1 MPEKP
6 GASAMEEVKEE
17 EQLLFQP
24 HSVSFSI
31 VPKIHL
37 LFQLLFPFL
46 QQGAM
51 IFLVPEVAQKPLEL
65 L

>member
-1 MPEKP
+1 MK
-6 GASAMEEVKEE
+6 EVKEE

-31 VPKIHL
+31 VPKISL
-37 LFQLLFPFL
+37 LFQLLFPFF

-51 IFLVPEVAQKPLEL
+51 IFLVPEVTRKPLEL